1 MNVVRAAGALTVLL
15 LAGSIFV
22 ALRRE
27 RRRAAETATTGT
39 R

>member
-1 MNVVRAAGALTVLL
+1 VIL

-27 RRRAAETATTGT
+27 RRRASAVAPTASTGT